1 MTPLRSCDDINGFC
15 DGNIFN
21 TVTEESGLFMGK
33 TPPCD
38 DSDGNTG
45 IIPTSYESDATQP
58 QLGEYENNTD
68 NTVTPSHPAQNTCK
82 TQHSNCDDIEYI
94 TVTDTSKTVTTPL
107 EVPEFIR
114 RRFESQREQADALGL
129 VARWSRQFGYIAIH
143 DPPTGDR
150 RMARRYHKRGPGLGE
165 ERSVPSRAS
174 SQGARDYAATEQSRT
189 RAGLGGGTAAS
200 SSAVEACGSYE
211 ARHRVR
217 GLLRRVGLR
226 GT

>member
-21 TVTEESGLFMGK
+21 TVTEESGLFMDK

-38 DSDGNTG
+38 DSDGNTD
-45 IIPTSYESDATQP
+45 IIPTSYEGEATQP

-82 TQHSNCDDIEYI
+82 TQHSNCDDIENI
-94 TVTDTSKTVTTPL
+94 TVTDTSNTVTTPL

-114 RRFESQREQADALGL
+114 RSIESQREQADALGL

-143 DPPTGDR
+143 DPTTAEWAKSEAFLR
-150 RMARRYHKRGPGLGE
+150 ARLRKVRGITRLM
-165 ERSVPSRAS
+165 SRAELEQVWAGELPPVAPLS
-174 SQGARDYAATEQSRT
+174 KPAAVTKHGIVYEDYLE
-189 RAGLGGGTAAS
+189 
-200 SSAVEACGSYE
+200 E
-211 ARHRVR
+211 
-217 GLLRRVGLR
+217 
-226 GT
+226 